1 MSTAAQEMKAARGIK
16 RVCQACEVRF
26 YDLMRESIVC
36 PACGAQYTPAAA
48 PVASAK
54 RAPFSGKTGW
64 RSKTFKRPEP
74 AVPAADVELAKPAD
88 ADAEEVPEDAVEET
102 TAVVPEDDIVLEHE
116 PDDGDVTGLVEH
128 EVEDP
133 KDR

>member
-1 MSTAAQEMKAARGIK
+1 MSTSLQDMKAMRGTK

-36 PACGAQYTPAAA
+36 PSCGAAYTPEAA
-48 PVASAK
+48 PVAQAK

-74 AVPAADVELAKPAD
+74 VLPV
-88 ADAEEVPEDAVEET
+88 ADAEIEKPVAAEDAAEET
-102 TAVVPEDDIVLEHE
+102 TAAVPDDDIVLEHE
-116 PDDGDVTGLVEH
+116 PDDGDVTGLLDH
-128 EVEDP
+128 DVEDP
-133 KDR
+133 KDP